1 MVPIKQTTRPL
12 ASPTTPQAVA
22 QAVALAAAGHGLS
35 HLEHRDGRSWFLFE
49 PDARIAATATAYH
62 TSQLQVD
69 ARGFADV
76 LRGLKNA
83 IHSAAPVQR

>member
-1 MVPIKQTTRPL
+1 MDTYRTTDL
-12 ASPTTPQAVA
+12 N
-22 QAVALAAAGHGLS
+22 LAAGLIVAGHVLC
-35 HLEHRDGRSWFLFE
+35 HLEHRDGRTWFLFE

-62 TSQLQVD
+62 TSNLSVD

>member
-1 MVPIKQTTRPL
+1 MEPYETPDLNL
-12 ASPTTPQAVA
+12 AS
-22 QAVALAAAGHGLS
+22 ALVTAGHGLS

-62 TSQLQVD
+62 TSNLQVD

-76 LRGLKNA
+76 LRGLKHA
-83 IHSAAPVQR
+83 LHAAPVQR